1 MLAARPC
8 AVALRIPLLS
18 LAFVLGSLV
27 LWPAASRGA
36 ETLKILPP
44 DVLLVGPQARQH
56 FVVELERDGRMAGP
70 APDAKWESSD
80 PKIVKIEGGLLVP
93 VANGSATLR
102 AWAGDRK
109 VSAEVR
115 VVDMDK
121 PFEWSFRNHVQSVLT
136 KAGCNMGACHGA
148 QAGKKGFKLSLRG
161 YDAEGDYNILTRQA
175 RGRRVV
181 PSDPGR
187 SLMLT
192 KPTGVLPHGGG
203 LRFEADSLEYRVLAD
218 WIADGLAGPR
228 ENDRR
233 IDHLEVLPKNAVL
246 APGAK
251 QQLIVIA
258 HFGDGHREDV
268 TQWVKYTSAN
278 GEVAQ
283 VDEQGLVQITG
294 YGEGA
299 LTAWYLSKVVV
310 ASVTVP
316 FANTLEPA
324 IFANAPRRNFI
335 DDLVLTKLQNL
346 NLPPS
351 PECSDAEFLRRAYLD
366 TSGTLPTVDE
376 VKAFLAD
383 TSENKRD
390 KLIETLL
397 ARSEFV
403 DYWTYKWSDLLLVNS
418 ERLPPP
424 AMWAYYHWIRNQV
437 AANTPWDELARR
449 LLTSTGSTLENGA
462 TNFFVLHK
470 DPQDLTETTSQ
481 AFLGMSVNCARCHN
495 HPLEKWTN
503 DQYYGMAS
511 LYSRV
516 RSKDAEGAGNLI
528 VYSATEGEVVQ
539 PVTGKPQAPR
549 PLDADAIS
557 PAATAD
563 RRLHL
568 ARWLTSPANP
578 YFSRAITNR
587 VWANFLG
594 VGVVE
599 SVDDLRLTN
608 PASNEQLLDALAKHL
623 VDNKFDLKALMRV
636 IMQSKTYQ
644 RSSVPLPGNM
654 GDRRFYSRYFP
665 KRMMAEV
672 ALDAASQVTG
682 VPTAFPNY
690 PAGYRAL
697 QLPDSNVA
705 SYFLSAFGRPDRT
718 VTCEC
723 ERSDE
728 PSVVQAMHLSNGDT
742 INKKLQ
748 VKDNRLGKM
757 LAENT
762 PDEKLIQEAFLAALA
777 RYPSGKERDELLA
790 ALKEIPPAEKRA
802 AVEDLYWGLLSSK
815 EFLFN
820 H

>member
-8 AVALRIPLLS
+8 AVALRFRILS
-18 LAFVLGSLV
+18 LSLGCLVLGLM
-27 LWPAASRGA
+27 PAVSQGA
-36 ETLKILPP
+36 EALKILPP
-44 DVLLVGPQARQH
+44 DVLLVGSQARQH
-56 FVVELERDGRMAGP
+56 FVVELERDGRLAGP

-93 VANGSATLR
+93 VANGNATLR

-148 QAGKKGFKLSLRG
+148 QAGKKGFRLSLRG
-161 YDAEGDYNILTRQA
+161 YDAEGDYNVLTRQA

-203 LRFEADSLEYRVLAD
+203 LRFEAGSLEYRVLAD

-246 APGAK
+246 SPGAK

-324 IFANAPRRNFI
+324 IFAQAPRRNFI
-335 DDLVLTKLQNL
+335 DDLVLAKLQNL

-351 PECSDAEFLRRAYLD
+351 PECTDAEFLRRAYLD
-366 TSGTLPTVDE
+366 TSGTLPTVAE
-376 VKAFLAD
+376 VRAFLAD

-503 DQYYGMAS
+503 NQYYGMAS
-511 LYSRV
+511 LFSRV
-516 RSKDAEGAGNLI
+516 RSKDAEGPGNLI
-528 VYSATEGEVVQ
+528 VYSATDGEVVQ

-557 PAATAD
+557 PEATAD

-568 ARWLTSPANP
+568 ARWLTSPENP

-623 VDNKFDLKALMRV
+623 VDNKFDLKALMRL

-757 LAENT
+757 LAEKT

-790 ALKEIPPAEKRA
+790 ALKETPPAEKRA
-802 AVEDLYWGLLSSK
+802 MLEDLYWGLLSSK